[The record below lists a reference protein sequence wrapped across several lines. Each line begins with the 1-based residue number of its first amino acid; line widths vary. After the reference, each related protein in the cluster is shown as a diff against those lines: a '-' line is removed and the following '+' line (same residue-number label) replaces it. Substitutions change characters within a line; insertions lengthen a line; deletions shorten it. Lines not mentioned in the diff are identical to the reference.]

1 MRKISPVDCS
11 SGSPDSESFLIFP
24 CTLAYQRYDSDFV
37 ARPARCAVLN
47 NSDAAELTVIK
58 DCNGSIG

>member
-1 MRKISPVDCS
+1 MNL
-11 SGSPDSESFLIFP
+11 SEL
-24 CTLAYQRYDSDFV
+24 C

-58 DCNGSIG
+58 DCNGSSPATCDRSRYEGSVVIHTIYF